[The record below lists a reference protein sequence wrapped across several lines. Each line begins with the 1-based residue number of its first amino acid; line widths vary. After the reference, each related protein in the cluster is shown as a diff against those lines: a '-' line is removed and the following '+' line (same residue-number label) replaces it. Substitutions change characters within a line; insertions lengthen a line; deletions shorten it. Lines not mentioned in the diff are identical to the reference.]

1 MRENLFILFEL
12 FLFIIPI
19 IPSSRIYRLL
29 IMLFYFV
36 SHVFGVQHMYVKF
49 KKSKLKY

>member
-1 MRENLFILFEL
+1 MLQNLFILFEL

-19 IPSSRIYRLL
+19 IPSSRIIRLS

-36 SHVFGVQHMYVKF
+36 SHVFGVQHMYAKF

>member
-1 MRENLFILFEL
+1 MSKKIFRIFEL

-19 IPSSRIYRLL
+19 IPSSRDIRLS

-36 SHVFGVQHMYVKF
+36 SHVFGAQHFYVKF
-49 KKSKLKY
+49 KNQYYK